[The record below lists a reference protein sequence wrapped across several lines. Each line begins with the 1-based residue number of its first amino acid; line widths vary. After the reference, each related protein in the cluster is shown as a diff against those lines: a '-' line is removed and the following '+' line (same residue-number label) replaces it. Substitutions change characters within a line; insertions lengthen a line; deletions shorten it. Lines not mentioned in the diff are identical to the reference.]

1 MYVSELHIW
10 RWSLLFPYIHW
21 AFGISR
27 SLQGGSCGWYCGNV
41 RDQADFSPFGKGDW
55 CCWGV
60 PPPLSMCFGC
70 RNSGG
75 VKVIS
80 TRISRPNISQ
90 EHAASWCQCYLLV
103 SSCNSPLRRHDAT
116 IQWVKQR
123 ANTSEGRVKPKV
135 SVDERTVCI
144 HILKKPQKHY
154 ERNEV
159 QLKSWSDQL
168 VLIIKQE
175 KDELEIMGNFTVW

>member
-1 MYVSELHIW
+1 MLPRGV
-10 RWSLLFPYIHW
+10 
-21 AFGISR
+21 
-27 SLQGGSCGWYCGNV
+27 NV
-41 RDQADFSPFGKGDW
+41 IY
-55 CCWGV
+55 
-60 PPPLSMCFGC
+60 LSA
-70 RNSGG
+70 
-75 VKVIS
+75 VVIA
-80 TRISRPNISQ
+80 
-90 EHAASWCQCYLLV
+90 HLD
-103 SSCNSPLRRHDAT
+103 RRHDVT

-175 KDELEIMGNFTVW
+175 KDELEIMGNFMVW